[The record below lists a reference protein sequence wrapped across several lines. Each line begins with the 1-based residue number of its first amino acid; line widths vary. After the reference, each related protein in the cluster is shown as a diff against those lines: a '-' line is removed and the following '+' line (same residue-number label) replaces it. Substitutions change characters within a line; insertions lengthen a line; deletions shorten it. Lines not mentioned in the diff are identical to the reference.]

1 MLMLDKVT
9 EGILLDLYFY
19 SNHEFEVNST
29 QTFYLPASPKAYQ
42 IAFKGSDCSKS
53 QVTWVFTYFWF
64 LKDFKSRV
72 KF

>member
-29 QTFYLPASPKAYQ
+29 QTFYLLASPKAYQ

-53 QVTWVFTYFWF
+53 QSNLGFYVLLVFEGFQ
-64 LKDFKSRV
+64 KQG
-72 KF
+72 